1 MNSAAGKEASDS
13 EIWEFLR
20 AFDFCNLDLNSSGSS
35 TEASVLSV
43 VAITASVPDGVP
55 AARETWQALLEIVAA
70 DMPRAS
76 TITRNDLP
84 VELRDRHRS
93 AAGPNSA
100 LLARLREHSAPVIEA
115 ARTEI
120 GGVHIPRAALLDE
133 LLCLL
138 EEYQIVLVVGGAG
151 SGKSALPPEPSHLL
165 TSDTLRLA

>member
-1 MNSAAGKEASDS
+1 MQGRDVLALITGAAPAKQLKGLRTLLDCARASESGEDFFRRLRHSQYLGKTPLEYAQTIRGIINSATGKEASDS

-35 TEASVLSV
+35 TEASLLSLL
-43 VAITASVPDGVP
+43 AITASVPDGVP

-100 LLARLREHSAPVIEA
+100 LLARLR
-115 ARTEI
+115 
-120 GGVHIPRAALLDE
+120 
-133 LLCLL
+133 
-138 EEYQIVLVVGGAG
+138 
-151 SGKSALPPEPSHLL
+151 
-165 TSDTLRLA
+165 